1 MFRFWCWYFSQ
12 IWCTPKRARAIV
24 VVVCLAAAGATLPE
38 FFECRVIDSPAAHS
52 GNSTL
57 APPPSTVRLQ
67 VVKTDFG
74 NTWAYSFFYRYAN
87 QALFTFVPL
96 LLLLVFNTLLISAV
110 LTAARR
116 RQQMAKTG
124 RELAAAADR
133 QDRQRKG
140 QQRITVSLSI
150 TLTCNSV
157 VVVIVIGNT
166 VTVIIFITR
175 GGPEAG

>member
-1 MFRFWCWYFSQ
+1 MFRLVLILFVQ

-38 FFECRVIDSPAAHS
+38 FFECRVEADDRAAS
-52 GNSTL
+52 NTGNSTL
-57 APPPSTVRLQ
+57 APPPSTVRLK
-67 VVKTDFG
+67 VVKTYFG
-74 NTWAYSFFYRYAN
+74 NTEAYSLFYRYAN

-124 RELAAAADR
+124 REMAAAADR
-133 QDRQRKG
+133 QDRQRRG
-140 QQRITVSLSI
+140 QQRITVS
-150 TLTCNSV
+150 
-157 VVVIVIGNT
+157 
-166 VTVIIFITR
+166 FI
-175 GGPEAG
+175 